1 MHIVSSPQTPAENG
15 RTEQMDPTFIIILLV
30 MLGFFWLM
38 SAGTRKVQ
46 KKQLEQQRAAIVLG
60 NNVITNSGFFG
71 RIVDIDGDAVT
82 LESPAG
88 DETVWLKRSIM
99 AQMDIPFAE
108 ISEAEALAAD
118 EATESAPEEA
128 AIDSKGET
136 DAATQDDF
144 RGGADESNLRSGES
158 SDSATER

>member
-1 MHIVSSPQTPAENG
+1 
-15 RTEQMDPTFIIILLV
+15 MDPTLIIILLV

-38 SAGTRKVQ
+38 SVSAKKMQ
-46 KKQLEQQRAAIVLG
+46 KKQLEQQRASVVIG
-60 NNVITNSGFFG
+60 NNVVTTSGFFG

-118 EATESAPEEA
+118 EDNSQVTDSDLKSDLESAEQTQSLTQSDQ
-128 AIDSKGET
+128 DS
-136 DAATQDDF
+136 F
-144 RGGADESNLRSGES
+144 SGS
-158 SDSATER
+158 VSDQPK

>member
-1 MHIVSSPQTPAENG
+1 
-15 RTEQMDPTFIIILLV
+15 MDPTLIIILLV

-108 ISEAEALAAD
+108 ISEAEAVAAD
-118 EATESAPEEA
+118 EATELASEEV
-128 AIDSKGET
+128 AIDSNGET
-136 DAATQDDF
+136 DAAVQDDSHSST
-144 RGGADESNLRSGES
+144 DESSLRSSAS
-158 SDSATER
+158 SDSAAER